1 MTPFK
6 GCSARDIGLLQ
17 DDFPKMISRAKPT
30 ASANGR
36 TFQMVLIGGR
46 PYFFLNNQPLLSSYA
61 SLFFCLYF
69 CWGFT
74 LSLTPQLKP
83 TIPPS
88 FWDILRFRLFSAQT
102 IFEILILVVPTTSS
116 HRVPLDRPALHGF
129 QNENRRVTRPT
140 EPSARW
146 SGSCSMLEIPSKIQ
160 GFYHHVDYISLWIW
174 SIIYQFV
181 NW

>member
-61 SLFFCLYF
+61 SLFLRIFLL
-69 CWGFT
+69 GFHPQFDAPVKT
-74 LSLTPQLKP
+74 HYTP
-83 TIPPS
+83 I
-88 FWDILRFRLFSAQT
+88 ILRYS
-102 IFEILILVVPTTSS
+102 
-116 HRVPLDRPALHGF
+116 
-129 QNENRRVTRPT
+129 
-140 EPSARW
+140 
-146 SGSCSMLEIPSKIQ
+146 EIPSFQCSNNLWNPNLGGPNHIIPSCPIGSTCSPRRPKRESSSPTTHWTCSKVTWVLLNV
-160 GFYHHVDYISLWIW
+160 GNSLKNPRVLSSCW
-174 SIIYQFV
+174 
-181 NW
+181 